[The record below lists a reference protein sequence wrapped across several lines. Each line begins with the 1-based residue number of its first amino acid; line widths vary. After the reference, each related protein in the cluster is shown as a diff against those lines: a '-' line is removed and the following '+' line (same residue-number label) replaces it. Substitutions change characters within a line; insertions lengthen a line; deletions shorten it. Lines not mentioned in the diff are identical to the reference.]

1 MEPVNAIIC
10 YSTTVTLAVAVG
22 GCGAPAGTGVM
33 TAGVW
38 R

>member
-22 GCGAPAGTGVM
+22 GVVRRRGPA
-33 TAGVW
+33 
-38 R
+38 